1 MLSFDAIAVLTKTR
15 YAAELGPVSLAIARF
30 IMGERKAVR
39 TRSTKPARTDRLN
52 FSTRVSDALLSSSVC
67 APTS

>member
-39 TRSTKPARTDRLN
+39 TRFDE
-52 FSTRVSDALLSSSVC
+52 TR
-67 APTS
+67 PN